1 MPSRESDRPKFV
13 VGLGNPGREYA
24 KTRHNIGFMVVEVL
38 RRRWQLDQTRAAF
51 SGQIADATLTAPG
64 DSART
69 QKVTLLA
76 PATYMNRSGKAV
88 QELAAFY
95 KAESQDILIVLD
107 DFALP
112 VGQLRARTEGSAGG
126 HNGLTDVLAAMGTQ
140 QVPRLRIG
148 IGLPPGRMDSA
159 DFVLSRFG
167 KDEQETIDHAV
178 QLAADAVEAWL
189 FNGMKYVMDNYNQK
203 ATG

>member
-1 MPSRESDRPKFV
+1 MPSESDRPKFV

-24 KTRHNIGFMVVEVL
+24 RTRHNIGFMVLEL
-38 RRRWQLDQTRAAF
+38 LKQRWQTGPARAAF
-51 SGQIADATLTAPG
+51 SGQVADAVLTAPG
-64 DSART
+64 DSTRT

-88 QELAAFY
+88 RELAAFY
-95 KAESQDILIVLD
+95 KAEPQDILIVLD

-112 VGQLRARTEGSAGG
+112 LGQLRARADGSAGG
-126 HNGLTDVLAAMGTQ
+126 HNGLIDILAALGTQ

-148 IGLPPGRMDSA
+148 IGLPPGRMDAA

-167 KDEQETIDHAV
+167 KDEQETIDCAV
-178 QLAADAVEAWL
+178 QVAADAVEAWL
-189 FNGMKYVMDNYNQK
+189 FNGIKYVMDNYNQK
-203 ATG
+203 AT